1 MKNKKELII
10 NELEELYKELE
21 ELYKNPMF
29 RISLGSKELFHSNFL
44 AFLWDCDKQAFLNMI
59 YHLLPEGKKINV
71 SELLGKEGLT
81 IYREKENLDLCIC
94 HTENNKDCIDI
105 IIENKVKSIP
115 YIEQLDE
122 YRQTAAKHQDKDST
136 AVTYILLTLA
146 TEFPNKEAI
155 AKDWKIIT
163 YDQLV
168 KALQQYYHKNNME
181 PRLQQYVAD
190 YTDFIDKLSALQI
203 VDKFNDE
210 PFHNPAIIEA
220 YHKTKLS
227 DLYLKQRGS
236 YFICLLLNKIT
247 EAQNNNR
254 LGKIE
259 VKWGAKSQ
267 ASGKN
272 VVDNSKNAII
282 YLASGMNRGKSTITI
297 HIYPKESRSSYALQ
311 IEGNQYRHMFIQS
324 GLIAKRSTKV
334 EQYLNTMPFFAQ
346 DQLPEPLQK
355 DWQGRGDFNQY
366 QPDCLYKYVTFEKT
380 TGGQMLDI
388 VVEDIIKVLAYLPDC
403 EPIAEK
409 VSSL

>member
-1 MKNKKELII
+1 MKSQNKIII
-10 NELEELYKELE
+10 NELK

-44 AFLWDCDKQAFLNMI
+44 AFLWDCDEQAFLNMI

-297 HIYPKESRSSYALQ
+297 HIYPKQCTSSYALQ

-346 DQLPEPLQK
+346 DQLPKLLQK

>member
-1 MKNKKELII
+1 MNNKKEL
-10 NELEELYKELE
+10 NDSDELEELHQ
-21 ELYKNPMF
+21 NPMF

-59 YHLLPEGKKINV
+59 SHLLPRDKKINV
-71 SELLGKEGLT
+71 SELLGKEKLT

-122 YRQTAAKHQDKDST
+122 YRQTAAKPQDKNS
-136 AVTYILLTLA
+136 ASVTYILLTLA

-155 AKDWKIIT
+155 ERDWNIIT

-168 KALQQYYHKNNME
+168 KAIKQYYHKNNIE

-210 PFHNPAIIEA
+210 PFHNPDIIAA
-220 YHKTKLS
+220 YHKKKLS

-236 YFICLLLNKIT
+236 YFICMLLNKIT
-247 EAQNNNR
+247 EAQENNR
-254 LGKIE
+254 LGKIDI
-259 VKWGAKSQ
+259 KQGAKSQ

-272 VVDNSKNAII
+272 VGDNSKNAII

-297 HIYPKESRSSYALQ
+297 HIYPKESQSSYALQ

-324 GLIAKRSTKV
+324 GLIAKRNEKI
-334 EQYLNTMPFFAQ
+334 EQHLNNMPFFAQ
-346 DQLPEPLQK
+346 DQLPKLLQE

-388 VVEDIIKVLAYLPDC
+388 VVEDMIKVLAYLPEC
-403 EPIAEK
+403 EPIAKK

>member
-1 MKNKKELII
+1 MKNKNEIII
-10 NELEELYKELE
+10 NELE

-71 SELLGKEGLT
+71 SELLGKEELT

-94 HTENNKDCIDI
+94 HTENKKDCIDI

-146 TEFPNKEAI
+146 TEFPNKKVIESG
-155 AKDWKIIT
+155 WNIIT

-168 KALQQYYHKNNME
+168 KAITQYYHKNNME

-190 YTDFIDKLSALQI
+190 YTDFINKLSALQI

-247 EAQNNNR
+247 EAQKNNR

-297 HIYPKESRSSYALQ
+297 HIYPKQCTSSYALQ

-334 EQYLNTMPFFAQ
+334 EQYLNTMPFFTQ
-346 DQLPEPLQK
+346 DQLPEPLQE

>member
-1 MKNKKELII
+1 MKNKNEIVI
-10 NELEELYKELE
+10 NELEELHQ
-21 ELYKNPMF
+21 NPMF

-44 AFLWDCDKQAFLNMI
+44 AFLWDCDKQAFLNVI
-59 YHLLPEGKKINV
+59 NDLLPKGKKINV
-71 SELLGKEGLT
+71 NELLGKEGLT

-94 HTENNKDCIDI
+94 HTENNKECIDI
-105 IIENKVKSIP
+105 VIENKVKSIP

-122 YRQTAAKHQDKDST
+122 YRQTAAKPQYKNS
-136 AVTYILLTLA
+136 ASVTYILLTLA

-155 AKDWKIIT
+155 AEDWKIIT

-168 KALQQYYHKNNME
+168 EAIKQYYRKNNME
-181 PRLQQYVAD
+181 PRLQQYIED

-220 YHKTKLS
+220 YHKKKLS

-247 EAQNNNR
+247 KAQENNR
-254 LGKIE
+254 LGKIDI
-259 VKWGAKSQ
+259 KQGAKSQ
-267 ASGKN
+267 ASGRN

-297 HIYPKESRSSYALQ
+297 HIYPKDSTSSYALQ

-324 GLIAKRSTKV
+324 GLIAKRNEKI
-334 EQYLNTMPFFAQ
+334 EQHLNNMPFFAQ
-346 DQLPEPLQK
+346 DQLPKLLQE

-388 VVEDIIKVLAYLPDC
+388 VVEDIIKVLAYLPEC
-403 EPIAEK
+403 EPIAKK

>member
-1 MKNKKELII
+1 MKSQNKMII
-10 NELEELYKELE
+10 SELEGLHQ
-21 ELYKNPMF
+21 NPMF

-71 SELLGKEGLT
+71 SELLGKKGLT

-94 HTENNKDCIDI
+94 HTENNKECIDI

-122 YRQTAAKHQDKDST
+122 YRQTAAKPQYKNST

-146 TEFPNKEAI
+146 EVFPNKEAI
-155 AKDWKIIT
+155 IESGWNIIT

-168 KALQQYYHKNNME
+168 KAIKQYYHKNNIE

-190 YTDFIDKLSALQI
+190 YIDFIDKLSALQI

-247 EAQNNNR
+247 KAQENNR

-272 VVDNSKNAII
+272 TVDNSKNAII

-297 HIYPKESRSSYALQ
+297 HIYPKESQSSYALQ

-346 DQLPEPLQK
+346 DQLPILLQK

-366 QPDCLYKYVTFEKT
+366 QPDCLYKYVTFEQT

-403 EPIAEK
+403 EPIAKK

>member
-1 MKNKKELII
+1 MNNKKEL
-10 NELEELYKELE
+10 NDSDELEELHQ
-21 ELYKNPMF
+21 NPMF

-44 AFLWDCDKQAFLNMI
+44 AFLWDCDEQAKKAFLNMI
-59 YHLLPEGKKINV
+59 NELLPKDNKINV

-94 HTENNKDCIDI
+94 HTENNKECIDI

-122 YRQTAAKHQDKDST
+122 YRQTAAKPQYKNST

-146 TEFPNKEAI
+146 EVFPNKEAI
-155 AKDWKIIT
+155 IESGWNIIT

-168 KALQQYYHKNNME
+168 KAIKQYYRKNNIE

-220 YHKTKLS
+220 YHKKKLS

-247 EAQNNNR
+247 EAQENNR
-254 LGKIE
+254 LGKIDI
-259 VKWGAKSQ
+259 KQGAKSQ

-272 VVDNSKNAII
+272 VGDNSKNAII

-297 HIYPKESRSSYALQ
+297 HIYPKDSTSSYALQ

-334 EQYLNTMPFFAQ
+334 EQNLNTMPFFTT

-355 DWQGRGDFNQY
+355 DWQGRKAFNQY
-366 QPDCLYKYVTFEKT
+366 KPDCLYKYVTFEKT

-388 VVEDIIKVLAYLPDC
+388 VVEDIIKVLAYLPEC

>member
-1 MKNKKELII
+1 MKSQNKIII
-10 NELEELYKELE
+10 NELK

-44 AFLWDCDKQAFLNMI
+44 AFLWDCDEQAFLNMI

-155 AKDWKIIT
+155 IESGWNIIT
-163 YDQLV
+163 YVQLV
-168 KALQQYYHKNNME
+168 KAITQYYHKNNME

-190 YTDFIDKLSALQI
+190 YTDFIYKLSALQI

-247 EAQNNNR
+247 EAQKSNR

-272 VVDNSKNAII
+272 TVDNSKNAII

-297 HIYPKESRSSYALQ
+297 HIYPKQCTSSYALQ

-334 EQYLNTMPFFAQ
+334 EQYLNTMPFFTI

>member
-1 MKNKKELII
+1 
-10 NELEELYKELE
+10 
-21 ELYKNPMF
+21 MF

-44 AFLWDCDKQAFLNMI
+44 AFLWDCDKQAFLNVI
-59 YHLLPEGKKINV
+59 NDLLPEGKKINV
-71 SELLGKEGLT
+71 NELLGKEGLT

-94 HTENNKDCIDI
+94 HTENKKDCIDI

-115 YIEQLDE
+115 YIEQLNE
-122 YRQTAAKHQDKDST
+122 YRQTTAKPQYKNS
-136 AVTYILLTLA
+136 ASVTYILLTLA

-155 AKDWKIIT
+155 ERDWNIIT

-168 KALQQYYHKNNME
+168 KAIKQYYRKNDIE
-181 PRLQQYVAD
+181 SRLQQYVAD

-220 YHKTKLS
+220 YHKKKVS

-236 YFICLLLNKIT
+236 YFICLLLKKII
-247 EAQNNNR
+247 EAQKNNR
-254 LGKIE
+254 LGKIDI
-259 VKWGAKSQ
+259 KQGAKSQ

-272 VVDNSKNAII
+272 IVDNSKNAII

-297 HIYPKESRSSYALQ
+297 HIYPKDSTSSYALQ

-324 GLIAKRSTKV
+324 GLIAKRNEKI
-334 EQYLNTMPFFAQ
+334 EQHLNTMPFFAQ
-346 DQLPEPLQK
+346 DQLPKLLQE

-388 VVEDIIKVLAYLPDC
+388 VVEDIIKVLAYLPEC
-403 EPIAEK
+403 EPIAKK

>member
-1 MKNKKELII
+1 MKNKNEIII
-10 NELEELYKELE
+10 NELEELHQ
-21 ELYKNPMF
+21 NPMF

-44 AFLWDCDKQAFLNMI
+44 AFLWDCDKQAKKAFLNMI
-59 YHLLPEGKKINV
+59 NDLLPRDKKINI

-94 HTENNKDCIDI
+94 HTENNKECIDI
-105 IIENKVKSIP
+105 VIENKVKSIP

-122 YRQTAAKHQDKDST
+122 YRQTAAKPQYKNST

-146 TEFPNKEAI
+146 EVFPNKEAI
-155 AKDWKIIT
+155 IESGWNIIT

-168 KALQQYYHKNNME
+168 KAIKQYYHKNNIE

-190 YTDFIDKLSALQI
+190 YTDFIEKLSALQI
-203 VDKFNDE
+203 VDKFNNE

-220 YHKTKLS
+220 YHKKKLS

-236 YFICLLLNKIT
+236 YFICMLLNKIT
-247 EAQNNNR
+247 EAQKNNR
-254 LGKIE
+254 LGKIDI
-259 VKWGAKSQ
+259 KQGAKSQ

-297 HIYPKESRSSYALQ
+297 HIYPKESQSSYALQ

-324 GLIAKRSTKV
+324 GLIAKRNEKI
-334 EQYLNTMPFFAQ
+334 EQHLNNMPFFAQ
-346 DQLPEPLQK
+346 DQLPKLLQE

-388 VVEDIIKVLAYLPDC
+388 VVEDIIKVLAYLPEC
-403 EPIAEK
+403 EPIAKK

>member
-10 NELEELYKELE
+10 NELK

-44 AFLWDCDKQAFLNMI
+44 AFLWDCDEQAFLNMI

-247 EAQNNNR
+247 KAQENNR

-297 HIYPKESRSSYALQ
+297 HIYPKQCTSSYALQ

-346 DQLPEPLQK
+346 DQLPKLLQK

>member
-1 MKNKKELII
+1 MKNKNEIVI
-10 NELEELYKELE
+10 NKLQ

-44 AFLWDCDKQAFLNMI
+44 AFLWDCDKQAFLNVI
-59 YHLLPEGKKINV
+59 NDLLQSKKINV
-71 SELLGKEGLT
+71 SELFKKEGLT

-94 HTENNKDCIDI
+94 HTENNKECIDI
-105 IIENKVKSIP
+105 VIENKVKSIP

-122 YRQTAAKHQDKDST
+122 YRQTAAKPQYKNS
-136 AVTYILLTLA
+136 ASVTYILLTLA
-146 TEFPNKEAI
+146 EVFPNIEAI
-155 AKDWKIIT
+155 AKDWNIIT

-168 KALQQYYHKNNME
+168 KAIKQYYRKNDIE
-181 PRLQQYVAD
+181 SRLQQYVAD

-236 YFICLLLNKIT
+236 YFICMLLNKIT
-247 EAQNNNR
+247 EAQKNNR
-254 LGKIE
+254 LGKIDI
-259 VKWGAKSQ
+259 KQGAKSQ

-297 HIYPKESRSSYALQ
+297 HIYPKQCTSSYALQ

-324 GLIAKRSTKV
+324 GLIAKRNEKI
-334 EQYLNTMPFFAQ
+334 EQHLNNMPFFAQ
-346 DQLPEPLQK
+346 DQLPKLLQE

-388 VVEDIIKVLAYLPDC
+388 VVEDIIKVLAYLPEC

>member
-1 MKNKKELII
+1 MKNKNEIVI
-10 NELEELYKELE
+10 NELE

-44 AFLWDCDKQAFLNMI
+44 AFLWDCDKQAFLNVI
-59 YHLLPEGKKINV
+59 NDLLPKGKKINV

-94 HTENNKDCIDI
+94 HTENKKDCIDI
-105 IIENKVKSIP
+105 VIENKVKSIP

-122 YRQTAAKHQDKDST
+122 YRQTAAKPQYKNST
-136 AVTYILLTLA
+136 SVTYILLTLA

-155 AKDWKIIT
+155 ERDWNIIT

-168 KALQQYYHKNNME
+168 KAIKQYYHKNNIE

-190 YTDFIDKLSALQI
+190 YTDFIEKLSALQI

-220 YHKTKLS
+220 YHKKKLS

-236 YFICLLLNKIT
+236 YFICMLLKKIT
-247 EAQNNNR
+247 EAQKNNR
-254 LGKIE
+254 LGKIDI
-259 VKWGAKSQ
+259 KQGAKSQ

-272 VVDNSKNAII
+272 IVEHQNNTII

-297 HIYPKESRSSYALQ
+297 HIYPKQCTSSYALQ

-324 GLIAKRSTKV
+324 GLIAKRNEKI
-334 EQYLNTMPFFAQ
+334 EQHLKNMPFFAQ
-346 DQLPEPLQK
+346 DQLPKLLQE

-388 VVEDIIKVLAYLPDC
+388 VVEDIIKVLAYLPEC
-403 EPIAEK
+403 EPIAKK

>member
-1 MKNKKELII
+1 MII
-10 NELEELYKELE
+10 SELEELH
-21 ELYKNPMF
+21 KNPMF

-44 AFLWDCDKQAFLNMI
+44 AFLCDCNKQAFLNMI

-71 SELLGKEGLT
+71 NELLGKELT

-94 HTENNKDCIDI
+94 HTENKKDCIDI
-105 IIENKVKSIP
+105 VIENKVKSIP

-122 YRQTAAKHQDKDST
+122 YRQTAAKPQYKNS
-136 AVTYILLTLA
+136 ASVTYILLTLA

-155 AKDWKIIT
+155 AEDWNIIT

-168 KALQQYYHKNNME
+168 EAIKQYYRKNNME
-181 PRLQQYVAD
+181 PRLQQYIED

-220 YHKTKLS
+220 YHKKKLS

-247 EAQNNNR
+247 EAQENNR
-254 LGKIE
+254 LGKIDI
-259 VKWGAKSQ
+259 KQGAKSQ

-272 VVDNSKNAII
+272 VGDNSKNAII

-297 HIYPKESRSSYALQ
+297 HIYPKESQSSYALQ

-324 GLIAKRSTKV
+324 GLIAKRNEKI
-334 EQYLNTMPFFAQ
+334 EQHLNNMPFFAQ
-346 DQLPEPLQK
+346 DQLPKLLQE

-388 VVEDIIKVLAYLPDC
+388 VVEDMIKVLAYLPEC
-403 EPIAEK
+403 EPIAKK

>member
-1 MKNKKELII
+1 MNNKKEL
-10 NELEELYKELE
+10 NDSDELE

-44 AFLWDCDKQAFLNMI
+44 AFLWDCDKQAFLNVI
-59 YHLLPEGKKINV
+59 NDLLPEGKKINV

-81 IYREKENLDLCIC
+81 IYREKKNLDLCIC
-94 HTENNKDCIDI
+94 HTENNKECIDI
-105 IIENKVKSIP
+105 VIENKVKSIP

-122 YRQTAAKHQDKDST
+122 YRQTAAKPQDKDST

-146 TEFPNKEAI
+146 EVFPNKEAI
-155 AKDWKIIT
+155 EKKDWNIIT

-168 KALQQYYHKNNME
+168 KAIKQYYHKNNIE

-220 YHKTKLS
+220 YHKKKLS

-236 YFICLLLNKIT
+236 YFICLLLSKIT
-247 EAQNNNR
+247 EAQKNNR
-254 LGKIE
+254 LGKIDI
-259 VKWGAKSQ
+259 KQGAKSQ

-297 HIYPKESRSSYALQ
+297 HIYPKESQSSYALQ

-324 GLIAKRSTKV
+324 GLIAKRNEEI
-334 EQYLNTMPFFAQ
+334 EQHLNNMPFFAQ

-388 VVEDIIKVLAYLPDC
+388 VVEDIIKVLAYLPEC
-403 EPIAEK
+403 EPFAKK

>member
-1 MKNKKELII
+1 MII
-10 NELEELYKELE
+10 SELE

-105 IIENKVKSIP
+105 VIENKVKSIP
-115 YIEQLDE
+115 YIEQLNE
-122 YRQTAAKHQDKDST
+122 YRQTAAKPQYKNS
-136 AVTYILLTLA
+136 ASVTYILLTLA

-155 AKDWKIIT
+155 ERDWNIIT

-168 KALQQYYHKNNME
+168 EAIKQYYHKNNIE

-220 YHKTKLS
+220 YHKKKLS

-236 YFICLLLNKIT
+236 YFICMLLKKIT
-247 EAQNNNR
+247 EAQKNNR
-254 LGKIE
+254 LGKIDI
-259 VKWGAKSQ
+259 KQGAKSQ
-267 ASGKN
+267 ASGRN

-297 HIYPKESRSSYALQ
+297 HIYPKESQSSYALQ

-324 GLIAKRSTKV
+324 GLIAKRSIKV
-334 EQYLNTMPFFAQ
+334 EQNLNTMPFFAQ
-346 DQLPEPLQK
+346 DQLPKLLQE

-388 VVEDIIKVLAYLPDC
+388 VVEDIIKVLAYLPEC
-403 EPIAEK
+403 EPIAKK

>member
-1 MKNKKELII
+1 MKNKNEIITNELKEL
-10 NELEELYKELE
+10 YQ
-21 ELYKNPMF
+21 NPMF

-44 AFLWDCDKQAFLNMI
+44 AFLWDCDKQAFLNVI
-59 YHLLPEGKKINV
+59 NYLLPKGKKINV
-71 SELLGKEGLT
+71 NELLGKDELT

-94 HTENNKDCIDI
+94 HTENNKECIDI

-122 YRQTAAKHQDKDST
+122 YRQTAAKPQYKNST

-146 TEFPNKEAI
+146 EVFPNKEAI
-155 AKDWKIIT
+155 IESGWNIIT

-168 KALQQYYHKNNME
+168 KAIKQYYHKNNIE

-190 YTDFIDKLSALQI
+190 YTDFIEKLSALQI

-210 PFHNPAIIEA
+210 PFHNPDIIAA
-220 YHKTKLS
+220 YHKKKLS

-236 YFICLLLNKIT
+236 YFICMLLKKIT
-247 EAQNNNR
+247 EAQKNNR
-254 LGKIE
+254 LGKIDI
-259 VKWGAKSQ
+259 KQGAKSQ

-297 HIYPKESRSSYALQ
+297 HIYPKQCTSSYALQ

-324 GLIAKRSTKV
+324 GLIAKRNEKI
-334 EQYLNTMPFFAQ
+334 EQHLNDMPFFAQ
-346 DQLPEPLQK
+346 DQLPKLLQE

-380 TGGQMLDI
+380 TGGQLLDI
-388 VVEDIIKVLAYLPDC
+388 VVEDIIKVLAYLPEC
-403 EPIAEK
+403 EPIAKK

>member
-1 MKNKKELII
+1 MKSQNKMII
-10 NELEELYKELE
+10 SELEWLHQ
-21 ELYKNPMF
+21 NPMF

-59 YHLLPEGKKINV
+59 NDLLPEGKKINV
-71 SELLGKEGLT
+71 NELLKNDKLT

-94 HTENNKDCIDI
+94 HTENNKECIDI

-122 YRQTAAKHQDKDST
+122 YRQTAAKSQDKNST

-146 TEFPNKEAI
+146 EVFPNKKAI
-155 AKDWKIIT
+155 IESGWNIIT

-168 KALQQYYHKNNME
+168 KAIKQYYHKNNIE

-247 EAQNNNR
+247 EAQENNR

-272 VVDNSKNAII
+272 IVEHQNNTII

-297 HIYPKESRSSYALQ
+297 HIYPKESQSSYALQ

-334 EQYLNTMPFFAQ
+334 EQYLNTMPFFTI

-380 TGGQMLDI
+380 TGGQMLNI

-403 EPIAEK
+403 EPFAKK
-409 VSSL
+409 VEVL

>member
-1 MKNKKELII
+1 MII
-10 NELEELYKELE
+10 SELE

-44 AFLWDCDKQAFLNMI
+44 AFLWDCDKQAFLNVI
-59 YHLLPEGKKINV
+59 NDLLPEGKKINV
-71 SELLGKEGLT
+71 NELLGKEGLT

-94 HTENNKDCIDI
+94 HTENKKDCIDI

-122 YRQTAAKHQDKDST
+122 YRQTAAKPQYKNST

-146 TEFPNKEAI
+146 DEFPNIEAI
-155 AKDWKIIT
+155 AKDWNIIT

-168 KALQQYYHKNNME
+168 KAIKQYYRKNDIE
-181 PRLQQYVAD
+181 SRLQQYVAD

-236 YFICLLLNKIT
+236 YFICMLLNKIT
-247 EAQNNNR
+247 EAQKNNR
-254 LGKIE
+254 LGKIDI
-259 VKWGAKSQ
+259 KQGAKSQ

-297 HIYPKESRSSYALQ
+297 HIYPKDSTSSYALQ

-324 GLIAKRSTKV
+324 GLIAKRNEKI
-334 EQYLNTMPFFAQ
+334 EQHLKNMPFFAQ
-346 DQLPEPLQK
+346 DQLPKLLQE

-388 VVEDIIKVLAYLPDC
+388 VVEDIIKVLAYLPEC

>member
-10 NELEELYKELE
+10 NELEELYNELE

-59 YHLLPEGKKINV
+59 NDLLPKDNKINV
-71 SELLGKEGLT
+71 SELLGKDKLT

-94 HTENNKDCIDI
+94 HTENNKECIDI
-105 IIENKVKSIP
+105 VIENKVKSIP

-155 AKDWKIIT
+155 AKDWNIIT

-168 KALQQYYHKNNME
+168 KALKQYYHKNNIE

-190 YTDFIDKLSALQI
+190 YIDFIDKLSALQI

-247 EAQNNNR
+247 EAQKNNR

-259 VKWGAKSQ
+259 IKWGAKSQ

-297 HIYPKESRSSYALQ
+297 HIYPKQCTSSYALQ

-346 DQLPEPLQK
+346 DQLPKLLQK

-409 VSSL
+409 VSFL

>member
-1 MKNKKELII
+1 MKSKNKIII
-10 NELEELYKELE
+10 NELEELYQ
-21 ELYKNPMF
+21 NPMF

-44 AFLWDCDKQAFLNMI
+44 AFLWDCDEQAKKAFLNMI
-59 YHLLPEGKKINV
+59 NDLLPEGKKINV

-94 HTENNKDCIDI
+94 HTENNKECIDI

-122 YRQTAAKHQDKDST
+122 YRQTAAKHQNKDST

-146 TEFPNKEAI
+146 EVFPNKEAI
-155 AKDWKIIT
+155 IESGWNIIT

-168 KALQQYYHKNNME
+168 KAIIKQYYHKNNME

-247 EAQNNNR
+247 KAQNNNR

-272 VVDNSKNAII
+272 VVEHQNSTII

-297 HIYPKESRSSYALQ
+297 HIYPKQCTSSYALQ

-380 TGGQMLDI
+380 TSGQMLDI

-403 EPIAEK
+403 EPTAEK

>member
-1 MKNKKELII
+1 MKSKNKIII
-10 NELEELYKELE
+10 NELEELYQ
-21 ELYKNPMF
+21 NPMF

-71 SELLGKEGLT
+71 SELLKKEGLT

-94 HTENNKDCIDI
+94 HTENNKECIDI

-155 AKDWKIIT
+155 IESGWNIIT
-163 YDQLV
+163 YVQLV
-168 KALQQYYHKNNME
+168 KALKQYYHKNNIE

-247 EAQNNNR
+247 EAQKSNR

-297 HIYPKESRSSYALQ
+297 HIYPKQCTSSYALQ

-403 EPIAEK
+403 EPIAK
-409 VSSL
+409 QVSSL

>member
-1 MKNKKELII
+1 MKNKNEIII
-10 NELEELYKELE
+10 NELEELHQ
-21 ELYKNPMF
+21 NPMF

-44 AFLWDCDKQAFLNMI
+44 AFLWDCDKQAKKAFLNMI
-59 YHLLPEGKKINV
+59 NDLLPRDKKINI
-71 SELLGKEGLT
+71 SELLKKEGLT

-94 HTENNKDCIDI
+94 HTENEKDCIDI

-122 YRQTAAKHQDKDST
+122 YRQTAAKPQYKNST
-136 AVTYILLTLA
+136 VVTYILLTLA
-146 TEFPNKEAI
+146 EVFPNKEAI
-155 AKDWKIIT
+155 ERDWNIIT

-168 KALQQYYHKNNME
+168 KAIKQYYRKNNME

-220 YHKTKLS
+220 YHKKKLS

-236 YFICLLLNKIT
+236 YFICMLLKKIT
-247 EAQNNNR
+247 EAQENNR

-267 ASGKN
+267 ASGKIG
-272 VVDNSKNAII
+272 DNSKNAII

-297 HIYPKESRSSYALQ
+297 HIYPKESQSSYALQ

-324 GLIAKRSTKV
+324 GLIAKRNEKI
-334 EQYLNTMPFFAQ
+334 EQHLNNMPFFAQ
-346 DQLPEPLQK
+346 DQLPKLLQE

-380 TGGQMLDI
+380 TGSQMLDI
-388 VVEDIIKVLAYLPDC
+388 VVEDIIKVLAYLPEC
-403 EPIAEK
+403 EPFAKK
-409 VSSL
+409 VEVL

>member
-1 MKNKKELII
+1 MKNKNEIII
-10 NELEELYKELE
+10 NELE

-44 AFLWDCDKQAFLNMI
+44 AFLWDCDKQAFLNVI
-59 YHLLPEGKKINV
+59 NDLLPRDKKINISV
-71 SELLGKEGLT
+71 LLKKEGLT

-105 IIENKVKSIP
+105 VIENKVKSIP

-122 YRQTAAKHQDKDST
+122 YRQTAAKPQYKNST
-136 AVTYILLTLA
+136 VVTYILLTLA
-146 TEFPNKEAI
+146 EVFPNKEAI
-155 AKDWKIIT
+155 ERDWNIIT

-168 KALQQYYHKNNME
+168 KAIKQYYRKNNME

-190 YTDFIDKLSALQI
+190 YTDFIEKLSALQI

-220 YHKTKLS
+220 YHKKKLS

-236 YFICLLLNKIT
+236 YFICMLLNKIT
-247 EAQNNNR
+247 EAQKNNR
-254 LGKIE
+254 LGKIDI
-259 VKWGAKSQ
+259 KQGAKSQ

-297 HIYPKESRSSYALQ
+297 HIYPKESQSSYALQ

-324 GLIAKRSTKV
+324 GLIAKRNEKI
-334 EQYLNTMPFFAQ
+334 EQHLNNMPFFAQ
-346 DQLPEPLQK
+346 DQLPKLLQE

-388 VVEDIIKVLAYLPDC
+388 VVEDIIKVLAYLPEC

>member
-1 MKNKKELII
+1 MKSQNKMII
-10 NELEELYKELE
+10 SELEGLHQ
-21 ELYKNPMF
+21 NPMF

-44 AFLWDCDKQAFLNMI
+44 AFLWDCDEQAFLNMI
-59 YHLLPEGKKINV
+59 NDLLPEGKKINV
-71 SELLGKEGLT
+71 TELLGKDELT

-122 YRQTAAKHQDKDST
+122 YRQTAAKPQYKNST

-155 AKDWKIIT
+155 AKGWNIIT

-168 KALQQYYHKNNME
+168 KALKQYYHKNNIE

-210 PFHNPAIIEA
+210 PFHNPDIIAA
-220 YHKTKLS
+220 YHKKKLS

-236 YFICLLLNKIT
+236 YFICMLLNKIT
-247 EAQNNNR
+247 KAEENNR

-297 HIYPKESRSSYALQ
+297 HIYPKDSTSSYALQ

-334 EQYLNTMPFFAQ
+334 EQHLNNMPFFAQ
-346 DQLPEPLQK
+346 DQLPKLLQE

-388 VVEDIIKVLAYLPDC
+388 VVEDIIKVLAYLPEC